1 MMNVMGT
8 IPKMT
13 NLPTAFE
20 LLGNAI
26 GGNVGFLPVQDDT
39 INGEVRDLIKSILRG
54 VYDFRLFDESD
65 WYPDPKQPVG
75 GQNFNV
81 YNLDPF
87 VWFVHRVLNLS
98 GYGFSLDDDV
108 ADVEANYATT
118 LAFSISGLGV
128 GGVNPLKNTDE
139 WANGAPFGTVS
150 DQATISIVNTDE
162 GEQYWI
168 QLADKT
174 IYWQIYPPSDVG
186 PGALVSGR
194 GHSAGDE
201 DPGLRASRR
210 TGVPS
215 WIQNLSRPARS
226 LSRSLA
232 SRWLSSPARR
242 PVSAASRAPS
252 LPPPTSF
259 HPSTR
264 QRSSPTPSIG
274 GTAAGRPSRLRRRSC
289 CDHVFVAAGTYTV
302 RMTARDQDGN
312 VGQQVSSTVN
322 IVNAEAQPDPVDPTR
337 SAFVVGGSARR
348 DAIHVRAAL
357 AEP

>member
-1 MMNVMGT
+1 MSVTGTNIRPGTTVLSVASDNSSVNLSQPALGSGAGTFSFGVPTLSAIPGNDQATMFDITTQGPGNDAQTALLFAQAVYEVMNVMGT

-54 VYDFRLFDESD
+54 VYDFRLFDETD
-65 WYPDPKQPVG
+65 WYPDPTQPVG

-118 LAFSISGLGV
+118 LAFSISGLGA

-150 DQATISIVNTDE
+150 DQAMISIVNT
-162 GEQYWI
+162 I
-168 QLADKT
+168 
-174 IYWQIYPPSDVG
+174 
-186 PGALVSGR
+186 R
-194 GHSAGDE
+194 
-201 DPGLRASRR
+201 
-210 TGVPS
+210 
-215 WIQNLSRPARS
+215 
-226 LSRSLA
+226 
-232 SRWLSSPARR
+232 
-242 PVSAASRAPS
+242 
-252 LPPPTSF
+252 
-259 HPSTR
+259 
-264 QRSSPTPSIG
+264 
-274 GTAAGRPSRLRRRSC
+274 
-289 CDHVFVAAGTYTV
+289 
-302 RMTARDQDGN
+302 
-312 VGQQVSSTVN
+312 
-322 IVNAEAQPDPVDPTR
+322 
-337 SAFVVGGSARR
+337 
-348 DAIHVRAAL
+348 
-357 AEP
+357 